1 MRMNPDR
8 APGARARLQLRPLV
22 TLAALALAC
31 AAAGAA
37 SLASAQG
44 AAQPAW
50 SVGVITSSSAGG
62 PLGAEQAREAEF
74 TAAALARQGVFGAP
88 FTVDVRDDAG
98 DTRRAEALA
107 HDLIDAGALVLVCCT
122 TASASER
129 VSALAEASGVV
140 LLSLDGASEDGHWTF
155 PMRPDVR
162 TQLTAAAVF
171 AAERGET
178 SLALMTLD
186 NAFGDEA
193 ADAFER
199 ALSDAGRHAA
209 GTVRYPPTATVLTP
223 EALWAA
229 TRVPSAVMV
238 WGLQHDTRLALDG
251 LRRRGWLGP
260 VHVRPEAVPAGVW
273 SRFEVTTAG
282 PTSPPTDGDVW
293 WQVRSATAPVS
304 VATLL
309 PPEHPNREAALAA
322 LDRLTAAGVRID
334 AVTLA
339 SVARVGDALVL
350 AQRSFEQVAALGL
363 PAGLPVATVRQAVLD
378 ALVSAPPQSLAAGT
392 YEARSSDARF
402 ARWQGL
408 VVLTTR

>member
-1 MRMNPDR
+1 MNPDR

-22 TLAALALAC
+22 ALAALAMAC
-31 AAAGAA
+31 AIAGTA
-37 SLASAQG
+37 SLATAQSAE
-44 AAQPAW
+44 QPAW
-50 SVGVITSSSAGG
+50 LVGAITSSSAGG
-62 PLGAEQAREAEF
+62 PLGAEQARAAEF
-74 TAAALARQGVFGAP
+74 SAASLARQGVFGAP
-88 FTVDVRDDAG
+88 FTVDIRDDG
-98 DTRRAEALA
+98 GNPRRAEALA
-107 HDLIDAGALVLVCCT
+107 RELIEAGALALVCCT

-140 LLSLDGASEDGHWTF
+140 LLSLDGTAEDRHWTF
-155 PMRPDVR
+155 PLRPDTR

-178 SLALMTLD
+178 TLALMTLD

-199 ALSDAGRHAA
+199 ALGDAGRQAA
-209 GTVRYPPTATVLTP
+209 GTVRYPPSATVLTP

-229 TRVPSAVMV
+229 TRVPSAVVV
-238 WGLQHDTRLALDG
+238 WGLQADTHLALDG

-273 SRFEVTTAG
+273 SRIELTTAG
-282 PTSPPTDGDVW
+282 PTSPPAAGDVW
-293 WQVRSATAPVS
+293 WQVRSAAAPVS
-304 VATLL
+304 VAALL
-309 PPEHPNREAALAA
+309 PPEHPNQAAAIAA
-322 LDRLTAAGVRID
+322 LDRLTAAGVRPD
-334 AVTLA
+334 PVTLA

-350 AQRSFEQVAALGL
+350 AQRAFEQVAALGL
-363 PAGLPVATVRQAVLD
+363 PPGLPLATLRQAVQD
-378 ALVSAPPQSLAAGT
+378 ALVSAPPQALAAGT

-408 VVLTTR
+408 VVITTR